1 MTTTQV
7 STGGKERQVGQVHIE
22 ITVKNLRDEFF
33 ASGGYLAA
41 EAVRTETMNHV
52 LVDTGALSLC
62 LPAEIVARLGL
73 KPVREVQVETA
84 AGVSTMR
91 MTEPVSLEV
100 MGRSSPFECLELP
113 ARAMPLLGA
122 VPMEVL
128 GLQADLRNQTLIQ
141 LPDFGPGT
149 YHMAY

>member
-7 STGGKERQVGQVHIE
+7 STGGKERQVGQVPIE
-22 ITVKNLRDEFF
+22 ITVRNLSDEIL
-33 ASGGYLAA
+33 ARNGYLAA
-41 EAVRTETMNHV
+41 EAVRTETINHV
-52 LVDTGALSLC
+52 VVDTGALSLC
-62 LPAEIVARLGL
+62 LPVEIVARLGL
-73 KPVREVQVETA
+73 KLVREIQVETA

-91 MTEPVSLEV
+91 VTEPVSLEV

-113 ARAMPLLGA
+113 VGAMPLLGT

-128 GLQADLRNQTLIQ
+128 GVQPDLRNQTLIQ
-141 LPDFGPGT
+141 LPEFGPGT

>member
-1 MTTTQV
+1 MTTAQV

-22 ITVKNLRDEFF
+22 ITVRNLSDEIL
-33 ASGGYLAA
+33 ARNGHLAA
-41 EAVRTETMNHV
+41 EAVRTETINHV

-73 KPVREVQVETA
+73 KLVREVQVETA

-91 MTEPVSLEV
+91 VTEPVSLEV
-100 MGRSSPFECLELP
+100 MGRSSPFECLELS
-113 ARAMPLLGA
+113 AGTMPLLGA

-128 GLQADLRNQTLIQ
+128 GLRPDLRNQTLIQ
-141 LPDFGPGT
+141 LPEFGPGT